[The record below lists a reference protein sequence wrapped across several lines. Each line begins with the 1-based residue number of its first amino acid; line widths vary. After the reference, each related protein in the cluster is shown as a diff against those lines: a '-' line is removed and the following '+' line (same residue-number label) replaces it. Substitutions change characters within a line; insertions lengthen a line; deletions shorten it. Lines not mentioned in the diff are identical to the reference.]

1 MPHTALLERLRNL
14 LSAEPSLGEVAM
26 FGGRSLMVNGKMLVH
41 VRKDDDLLVRVD
53 PARHD
58 ELTQLPG
65 ASSAEMGAGRVMGHG
80 WIAVSAA
87 AIASDE
93 QLDVWL
99 TAALEYNRAVATSA

>member
-1 MPHTALLERLRNL
+1 MSHSPLLDRLRQL
-14 LSAEPSLGEVAM
+14 LAAEPALGEVAM

-41 VRKDDDLLVRVD
+41 VRKNDDLLVRVD

-65 ASSAEMGAGRVMGHG
+65 ASSAEMGAGRVMGPG
-80 WIAVSAA
+80 WIAVSAE

-99 TAALEYNRAVATSA
+99 TAAREYNWAVAAD